1 MNFTPPRHA
10 SDTGIG
16 CDSGMFE
23 SIDARKI
30 PGRIFAW
37 IHANNLIYDQCREDP
52 SLDRQVL
59 GIDSEPRET
68 IR

>member
-1 MNFTPPRHA
+1 
-10 SDTGIG
+10 
-16 CDSGMFE
+16 MFE